1 MMDYLYEEKH
11 NDSDGNLLYR
21 KYGRI
26 LFERLLSNNEWSIV
40 VLIECKLDYDD
51 VVLILKMAEK
61 AVLFLSIYN
70 ENFM

>member
-11 NDSDGNLLYR
+11 NDSDGNFLYR